1 MADSDIKAPDTNA
14 INKPTATVSAN
25 NIFGTI
31 VAEPAADAAPI
42 AATGNNNTNIETA
55 GSLSA
60 DNGAAEVAAP
70 PKETV
75 GMFGGAYNL
84 RFCAWDL
91 FHFWCSA
98 AHIRTTIY
106 YTRSN
111 FIERILPVS
120 HFVFWRSELASLSV
134 CVFLFAENL
143 YFRNSHDSI
152 CVYLITHT
160 HTYTLR
166 HIRTH
171 TSTHACAHVP
181 IRMHVANA
189 PQKSPEPIWGDEIM
203 QSLCVCVC
211 LVENASAAFGHRM
224 IDMHM

>member
-1 MADSDIKAPDTNA
+1 MGLISFLVLRSTH
-14 INKPTATVSAN
+14 TH
-25 NIFGTI
+25 
-31 VAEPAADAAPI
+31 
-42 AATGNNNTNIETA
+42 
-55 GSLSA
+55 
-60 DNGAAEVAAP
+60 
-70 PKETV
+70 
-75 GMFGGAYNL
+75 YNL
-84 RFCAWDL
+84 LHTLKFHRTHFAGQPFC
-91 FHFWCSA
+91 
-98 AHIRTTIY
+98 
-106 YTRSN
+106 
-111 FIERILPVS
+111 ILAQ
-120 HFVFWRSELASLSV
+120 RARELVCV

-152 CVYLITHT
+152 CVYLLTHT

-211 LVENASAAFGHRM
+211 VVENASAAFGHRM

>member
-91 FHFWCSA
+91 FHCWCSA

-143 YFRNSHDSI
+143 YFRKRFHLRLSHHP
-152 CVYLITHT
+152 YTHIYSPT
-160 HTYTLR
+160 HTYA
-166 HIRTH
+166 HFH
-171 TSTHACAHVP
+171 T
-181 IRMHVANA
+181 
-189 PQKSPEPIWGDEIM
+189 
-203 QSLCVCVC
+203 CVCTC
-211 LVENASAAFGHRM
+211 SDSNACGKWAAEIAGADLGR
-224 IDMHM
+224 